1 MQREQLEQNYPK
13 LMELFADD
21 DEVEEV
27 RHLVVV
33 DVNYDDLDDD
43 EFDVFDPQEY
53 NYLVYITERV
63 QESLG
68 EEVFKS
74 VPRALE
80 NSKVFENFFDS
91 EPDLYGIK
99 YSGDEEEVAKIV
111 LNTIEELISNQKE
124 S

>member
-13 LMELFADD
+13 LMELFADN

-53 NYLVYITERV
+53 NYLVYITDRV

-80 NSKVFENFFDS
+80 DSKLFENFFDS

-99 YSGDEEEVAKIV
+99 YNGDEESVAKIV